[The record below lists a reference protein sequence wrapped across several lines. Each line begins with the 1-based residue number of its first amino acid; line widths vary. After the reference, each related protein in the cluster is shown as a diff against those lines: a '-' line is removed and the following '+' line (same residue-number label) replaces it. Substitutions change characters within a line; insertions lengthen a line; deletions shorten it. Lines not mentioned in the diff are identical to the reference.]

1 MTKNVDRLRAFASKS
16 PGLRTL
22 RRPAT
27 TNCPEFDLAYTR
39 TGPQSATPVV
49 VLPGGPGLASVLPYR
64 GFRRRATKRGLDVVM
79 IEHRG
84 IGLSRTDTTGHDL
97 PRAAV
102 TISAVIDDI
111 AAVLEHENID
121 AAVLYGSS
129 YGTYLACGFGIE
141 HPRSVAGMVL
151 DSTVLSAH
159 DHHVVRSHARSL
171 LWVGQH
177 PATESSASILRDLVA
192 EGACT
197 QDDACDVARLTYEFG
212 GPALLQRIL
221 TQARAGKARKT
232 WAFVSNLGRSEIDD
246 EVAAHFWMEF
256 GPVGGIAFTE
266 LNYAPPPDGGPFD
279 PAAQFTATAAKY
291 PPFYEEPFDI
301 PAHLPRF
308 RWPTVVITG
317 SRDLRTPRPIAE
329 RAHASIPS
337 SILLGIDNGHSALDT
352 HQLVA
357 LHVIER
363 MAQNQSNRLTGT
375 SDMRLIR
382 RLSVRGSATRF
393 LPRIIS
399 TRLRLENAADTLSRL
414 SRFGRRDPGARVSPD
429 AS

>member
-1 MTKNVDRLRAFASKS
+1 MTRNQDKLRRLASTS
-16 PGLRTL
+16 PGLRSL

-39 TGPQSATPVV
+39 TGPPSATPVV

-64 GFRRRATKRGLDVVM
+64 RFRRRATARGLDVVM

-102 TISAVIDDI
+102 TISAVIGDI

-141 HPRSVAGMVL
+141 HPHSVAGMIL

-159 DHHVVRSHARSL
+159 DHHAVRSHARSL
-171 LWVGQH
+171 LWDGQH
-177 PATESSASILRDLVA
+177 PDTESSARLLRDLIA
-192 EGACT
+192 GGT
-197 QDDACDVARLTYEFG
+197 HTKDDTSDVARLTYEFG
-212 GPALLQRIL
+212 GPALLQRFL
-221 TQARAGKARKT
+221 KQATSGKAQRT
-232 WAFVSNLGRSEIDD
+232 WVFVSNLGRSEIED
-246 EVAAHFWMEF
+246 EVATRFWMEF
-256 GPVGGIAFTE
+256 GPVAGIAFTE

-279 PAAQFTATAAKY
+279 PATQFISTAAKY
-291 PPFYEEPFDI
+291 PPFSKEPLDI
-301 PAHLPRF
+301 PAHLPGF
-308 RWPTVVITG
+308 RWPTVIITG

-329 RAHASIPS
+329 RAHASIPG

-363 MAQNQSNRLTGT
+363 MAQNQSNRLTRP
-375 SDMRLIR
+375 SDTQIIR
-382 RLSVRGSATRF
+382 QLAVRGSATRF
-393 LPRIIS
+393 LPHIIS
-399 TRLRLENAADTLSRL
+399 TRLRLENAAEALPRL
-414 SRFGRRDPGARVSPD
+414 SRFALRAPGTRR
-429 AS
+429 